1 MPCWPAASKSSNSVT
16 AEAAG
21 DEGVGVGGVLV
32 VVPAYNE
39 RECIAA
45 VVADVRAAGYDCL
58 VIDDGS
64 VDDTADIARA
74 AGARVVRVPINLG
87 VGGALRTGFRYAN
100 DHGYT
105 TIVQVDADG
114 QHPASSIDALVQ
126 ELHARDLDMV
136 VGSRFLQ
143 PSGYRL
149 SRSRRAAIALLARV
163 IASVGDTRMTDPT
176 SGFRAI
182 RSPLLDAL
190 AHDFPHHYLGDTF
203 EALLVATRRGYRI
216 GETPVTMRPRQGGQP
231 SAGHSASFRAMVRAC
246 TVLLTGTSFDL
257 PPRPTDTGHGASR

>member
-1 MPCWPAASKSSNSVT
+1 VTVEPAGTSDLGTS
-16 AEAAG
+16 
-21 DEGVGVGGVLV
+21 GVLV

-45 VVADVRAAGYDCL
+45 VVADVRAAGHDCL

-64 VDDTADIARA
+64 ADETAAIARA
-74 AGARVVRVPINLG
+74 AGARVVRLPINLG
-87 VGGALRTGFRYAN
+87 VGGALRTGFRYAS
-100 DHGYT
+100 DHGYHT
-105 TIVQVDADG
+105 VVQVDADG
-114 QHPASSIDALVQ
+114 QHPTAAIDALVQ

-143 PSGYRL
+143 PSGYQL

-163 IASVGDTRMTDPT
+163 IASAGDTRMTDPT

-182 RSPLLDAL
+182 RSPLLDVL

-216 GETPVTMRPRQGGQP
+216 GEMPVTMRPRQGGQP
-231 SAGHSASFRAMVRAC
+231 SAGHYASFRAMVRAC

-257 PPRPTDTGHGASR
+257 PPRRVDAGASR